1 MLGGHL
7 IKSWSSTQALVSLSS
22 GEAEFYG
29 VVKAAGVGLGY
40 QALLQ
45 DLAAQLPL
53 RVWTDST
60 ATMGICGRQ
69 GLGKLRHL
77 DTQCLWVQQRVRD
90 RSFELRKVRG
100 DDNPADLFTK
110 HLTSAPR
117 VQDLLQKFG
126 CEYAEG
132 RAKSAPELRVA
143 IGTTKGELLASVTED
158 DTEELILQVEMEA
171 TTVWDGYRFPTTAD
185 EEHAGMP
192 DAFPCRPGTLPH
204 HHHDLQQRF
213 PQLRSCDPLND
224 DDPPEDHHLE
234 DRGRN
239 LGATKPRRA
248 PTKATAPTH
257 PSPLH
262 SSATSSSSSPSSSGS
277 ATAARDGS
285 EGSRG
290 TERRRRGAAG
300 GPVGPSRRS

>member
-1 MLGGHL
+1 
-7 IKSWSSTQALVSLSS
+7 
-22 GEAEFYG
+22 
-29 VVKAAGVGLGY
+29 
-40 QALLQ
+40 
-45 DLAAQLPL
+45 
-53 RVWTDST
+53 
-60 ATMGICGRQ
+60 MGICGRQ

-132 RAKSAPELRVA
+132 RAESAPELRVA
-143 IGTTKGELLASVTED
+143 TGTTKGELLASVSERGAED

-224 DDPPEDHHLE
+224 DDPPYDHRLE
-234 DRGRN
+234 DRGRS
-239 LGATKPRRA
+239 LGAAKPRRA

-257 PSPLH
+257 SSSLH
-262 SSATSSSSSPSSSGS
+262 SSATSSNSSPSSSGS

-285 EGSRG
+285 DRG
-290 TERRRRGAAG
+290 RGDERRQRRAAE
-300 GPVGPSRRS
+300 GPAMPTRRS